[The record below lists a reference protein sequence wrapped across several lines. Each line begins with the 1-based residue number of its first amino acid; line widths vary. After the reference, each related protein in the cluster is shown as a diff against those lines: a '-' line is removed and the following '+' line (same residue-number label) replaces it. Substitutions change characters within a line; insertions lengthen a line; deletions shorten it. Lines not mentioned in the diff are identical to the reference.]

1 MKNISIVLILLTVFA
16 GAGYSQQI
24 SMDQLDHLQRAN
36 LYMLGE
42 THDNPIHHLGQAR
55 VITAVKPK
63 AVVFEMLTP
72 SQAAKITPDLLKDE
86 KALEQA
92 LGWKTS
98 GWPEF
103 SMYYPIFAA
112 LGDAKIYGAALPK
125 DAVRRAFKEGSA
137 AVFNG
142 DAANFGLDRPLKPA
156 ELEQRKAEQ
165 FAAHCE
171 AMPIEMMGGMV
182 EAQRLR
188 DAQFA
193 ATMVQAFEETGGYYK
208 GLHAIGGPVVLI
220 AGAGHTHYDW
230 AVPSIFVQQPSRL
243 SMISIAFIEGDIP
256 PTKRYDFW
264 IATERVDRKDPCL
277 GFK

>member
-1 MKNISIVLILLTVFA
+1 MKQISIALILLAIFVKA
-16 GAGYSQQI
+16 GFSEQI
-24 SMDQLDHLQRAN
+24 PMRGLDELPQAN
-36 LYMLGE
+36 LYFLGE

-55 VITAVKPK
+55 AIRAIKPK

-72 SQAAKITPDLLKDE
+72 VQAAKITPELLMDE
-86 KALEQA
+86 NTLAQA
-92 LGWKTS
+92 LGWNAS

-103 SMYYPIFAA
+103 AMYYPIFAA

-125 DAVRRAFKEGSA
+125 DAVRRAFKEGAS
-137 AVFNG
+137 AVFDE
-142 DAANFGLDRPLKPA
+142 DATEFGLDRPLKPDL
-156 ELEQRKAEQ
+156 LEQRKAEQ

-171 AMPIEMMGGMV
+171 AMPLAMMGGMI

-193 ATMVQAFEETGGYYK
+193 ATMLRAFGET
-208 GLHAIGGPVVLI
+208 GGPVVLI

-230 AVPSIFVQQPSRL
+230 AVPSIFTQQKSTL
-243 SMISIAFIEGDIP
+243 SMISIAFIEGDQA

-264 IATERVDRKDPCL
+264 IATERVDRPDPCL
-277 GFK
+277 AFK